1 MTDAS
6 LWWIDHVNSWTPG
19 HIQKGVKAIGELFL
33 EHEKLYKEDKKA
45 ERKRMY
51 LHHIFNLQ
59 SLFLHSIV
67 CARLNNMFLELVD
80 IM

>member
-1 MTDAS
+1 M
-6 LWWIDHVNSWTPG
+6 
-19 HIQKGVKAIGELFL
+19 KAIGELFL

-80 IM
+80 IMKMKHSSLHLQEQRKVQ